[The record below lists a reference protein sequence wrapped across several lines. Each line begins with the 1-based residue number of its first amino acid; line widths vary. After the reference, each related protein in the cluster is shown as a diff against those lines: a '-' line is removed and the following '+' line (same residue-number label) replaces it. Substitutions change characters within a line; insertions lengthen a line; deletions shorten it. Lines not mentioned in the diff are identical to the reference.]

1 MVVGSGEDVRKGST
15 LRKLTLEGAK
25 RRGCVMTYGKDLF
38 VNTKED
44 ARRAVERLEQLTREC
59 EAFGLLRASEDTK
72 RTLRFIEQLFNL
84 S

>member
-1 MVVGSGEDVRKGST
+1 
-15 LRKLTLEGAK
+15 
-25 RRGCVMTYGKDLF
+25 MTYGKDLF